1 MLSNGIENEELKP
14 MKTIKQ
20 KEKNPNKGFNF
31 DSGAFAAVQVLEA
44 FVLFRNTLTTFAGL
58 KLVGLSLAN

>member
-1 MLSNGIENEELKP
+1 
-14 MKTIKQ
+14 MKIIIQ
-20 KEKNPNKGFNF
+20 KRNPNKGFNF

-44 FVLFRNTLTTFAGL
+44 FVFFRNTLTTFTRL

>member
-1 MLSNGIENEELKP
+1 

-44 FVLFRNTLTTFAGL
+44 FVLFRNTLTTLAGL